1 MEKQTRTK
9 KSMKMKGLLIG
20 IGILSITAAAGTA
33 AFIADREAEYQSLA
47 KEFVESKFIEEEKS
61 VYLGDT
67 NDEYLLPKYQE
78 CTTITRGKYIA
89 QEMEKREI
97 LYCELLDEYYTPDG
111 SPIVII
117 DTSLS
122 DGKAFMRRT
131 EVLDGTRT
139 IVSNVGDNV
148 RIVNAKPYSDLE
160 DLNLVV
166 VMPTETKVINNNQE
180 MYEGTLT
187 LKKK

>member
-1 MEKQTRTK
+1 MEKQTKTK
-9 KSMKMKGLLIG
+9 KTNKMKSILIG
-20 IGILSITAAAGTA
+20 LGILAITASAGTA
-33 AFIADREAEYQSLA
+33 TVIANREAKYQSLA

-67 NDEYLLPKYQE
+67 NDEYLLPKYEE

-89 QEMEKREI
+89 QEMERREI

-122 DGKAFMRRT
+122 DGKAYMRRT
-131 EVLDGTRT
+131 EVLDGTRS
-139 IVSNVGDNV
+139 IVSNIGDDV
-148 RIVNAKPYSDLE
+148 RVVKAKPYSDLE